1 MRFWEIFLIGIG
13 LSMDAFAVAV
23 CRGLTL
29 RRPSPKQTLSVALWF
44 GGFQA
49 LMPALGYFLGAG
61 FGRRFDGVDHILACL
76 ILSLIGCNMIREGL
90 AKPTP
95 NGGVAPEK
103 RGAAATEKSG
113 ALSLFLLAVA
123 TSIDAFAVGISFGVM
138 GNVHIANAAAL
149 IGVTTAALS
158 AAGLTIGALFGEKT
172 KTRAE
177 MVGGVLLI
185 LIGIKILFEGFVK
198 QGAF

>member
-1 MRFWEIFLIGIG
+1 MQFWEILLIGIG

-23 CRGLTL
+23 CRGLSL
-29 RRPSPKQTLSVALWF
+29 ARPTAKEVLSVALWF

-49 LMPALGYFLGAG
+49 LTPALGYYLGAE
-61 FGRRFDGVDHILACL
+61 FGRRLDGVDHILACL

-95 NGGVAPEK
+95 NGEVAPGK
-103 RGAAATEKSG
+103 RGAATTEKSG
-113 ALSLFLLAVA
+113 TFSLFLLAVA

-138 GNVHIANAAAL
+138 GGVSIAHAAIL
-149 IGVTTAALS
+149 IGTVTASLS
-158 AAGLTIGALFGEKT
+158 AAGLTIGALFGSKA

-177 MVGGVLLI
+177 MIGGVLLI
-185 LIGIKILFEGFVK
+185 LIGVKILVEGFWK
-198 QGAF
+198 

>member
-1 MRFWEIFLIGIG
+1 MRIWEIFLIGVG

-29 RRPSPKQTLSVALWF
+29 ARPSPKQTLSVALWF

-49 LMPALGYFLGAG
+49 LMPLLGYSLGAE
-61 FGRRFDGVDHILACL
+61 FGRRLDGVDHILACL

-103 RGAAATEKSG
+103 RGAAATERSG
-113 ALSLFLLAVA
+113 AFSLFLLAVA

-138 GNVHIANAAAL
+138 GGVPIARAAIL
-149 IGVTTAALS
+149 IGATTASLS
-158 AAGLTIGALFGEKT
+158 AAGLTLGALFGAKA

-177 MVGGVLLI
+177 LIGGVLLI
-185 LIGIKILFEGFVK
+185 LIGVKILFEGFLR
-198 QGAF
+198 